1 MNCFHASKRKFNL
14 KVYGNLKLNKILI
27 SSLKCAIYFHYMM
40 SLQLQASLT
49 LNHPKNSAA
58 PKSRI

>member
-1 MNCFHASKRKFNL
+1 MNCFYASKRKFNL

-40 SLQLQASLT
+40 SLQLKL
-49 LNHPKNSAA
+49 
-58 PKSRI
+58 R